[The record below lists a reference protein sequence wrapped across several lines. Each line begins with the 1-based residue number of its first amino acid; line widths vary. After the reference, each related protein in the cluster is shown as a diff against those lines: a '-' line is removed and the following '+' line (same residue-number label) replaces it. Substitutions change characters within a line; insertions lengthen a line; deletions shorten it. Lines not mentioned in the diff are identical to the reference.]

1 MGTPHPKAL
10 RAASQEAWP
19 DTGQTLGNVAQG
31 SVRSEQY
38 QRNIRKVPRRID
50 SYLTNG
56 WRALSRDSRGPSSP
70 IQQGPDSISGCLP
83 AIRIRSRSCSR
94 TSLPGLCSPILGP
107 GSAPLTSCRA
117 ASGTR
122 KLLVNNRSPFP
133 GRCAAPQ
140 ARSRASSTRYGGAL
154 QSRGPRPGSDT
165 HRLRRHSPFLAEA

>member
-83 AIRIRSRSCSR
+83 AIRIRSHHAREHHFAAYVPRSWVPALR
-94 TSLPGLCSPILGP
+94 RSL
-107 GSAPLTSCRA
+107 RA
-117 ASGTR
+117 A
-122 KLLVNNRSPFP
+122 
-133 GRCAAPQ
+133 
-140 ARSRASSTRYGGAL
+140 
-154 QSRGPRPGSDT
+154 PRPGHESSWSTTGLRSPDAAQR
-165 HRLRRHSPFLAEA
+165 HKRVHARLRRAMAVRCRAGAHAPDRTLIA